1 MVHRASV
8 QRGECL
14 LLPGFAPLPP
24 RTWRL
29 VEVCEEGSSSARE
42 PKPTEACM
50 LDIGHRLAEAQP
62 LSEIL
67 WPSNPAALLPC
78 QPPVCTIILCESEMQ
93 FSRAS
98 VFATKFKNRA
108 GIVPVLCGKI
118 PEVLLFGIIRKHFNS
133 PLTKLHNVKVDERQQ
148 QQKQMDENKAP
159 VQLLLFER
167 LKDDAG
173 EFEDKESMTGHGP
186 SLEDIISKHGV
197 PLAASGK
204 TSPHWSSLD
213 YHNEDAQALQNQ
225 PMSVAKMVVAN
236 SCANTSR
243 RKRHSVVAP
252 IFACPQQPLSQQ

>member
-1 MVHRASV
+1 MEWELLWCTERVFKEENVSCC
-8 QRGECL
+8 RGLRRSLREHGGWLRCVKKAAHL
-14 LLPGFAPLPP
+14 HVNRNQPKLACWTLV
-24 RTWRL
+24 TDWR
-29 VEVCEEGSSSARE
+29 
-42 PKPTEACM
+42 
-50 LDIGHRLAEAQP
+50 EAQP

-204 TSPHWSSLD
+204 TPPH
-213 YHNEDAQALQNQ
+213 
-225 PMSVAKMVVAN
+225 
-236 SCANTSR
+236 
-243 RKRHSVVAP
+243 
-252 IFACPQQPLSQQ
+252 